1 MANTAKATLKSRLRQ
16 SHANYFDTLV
26 DSVSTLADGGVLAA
40 GSVFGFGIQTVAA
53 AGGNQGA
60 AAAISATGGTLV
72 QVTGA
77 DNSKGVVLPALSAV
91 TVGTMFLIFNNLS
104 NKTLEVYPASGD
116 GINPA
121 SDDAGITIAADTI
134 MLCIALDSA
143 EWIGAE
149 FNVVA
154 A

>member
-1 MANTAKATLKSRLRQ
+1 MANRGSLKSTLRQ
-16 SHANYFDTLV
+16 SHANYFDSLV

-77 DNSKGVVLPALSAV
+77 DDSKGVRLPLLSDV
-91 TVGTMFLIFNNLS
+91 TVGTCFLIFNNLS
-104 NKTLEVYPASGD
+104 NKTLEVYPGSGD

-121 SDDAGITIAADTI
+121 SDNAGITIAADTI

-149 FNVVA
+149 LPVIGD
-154 A
+154 

>member
-1 MANTAKATLKSRLRQ
+1 MANRGSLKSTLRQ
-16 SHANYFDTLV
+16 SHANYFDSLV

-77 DNSKGVVLPALSAV
+77 DDSKGVRLPLLSDV
-91 TVGTMFLIFNNLS
+91 TVGTVFLIFNNLS
-104 NKTLEVYPASGD
+104 NKTLEVYPGSGD

-121 SDDAGITIAADTI
+121 SDNAGVTIAADTI

-143 EWIGAE
+143 EWVGAELPVIGA
-149 FNVVA
+149 
-154 A
+154 

>member
-1 MANTAKATLKSRLRQ
+1 MANVTKASLKSKLRQ
-16 SHANYFDTLV
+16 SNANYFDDLA
-26 DSVSTLADGGVLAA
+26 DSITTLADGGVLAA
-40 GSVFGFGIQTVAA
+40 GSVLGIGMQTIAA
-53 AGGNQGA
+53 AGSNQGTA
-60 AAAISATGGTLV
+60 TEISATGGTLV
-72 QVTGA
+72 QVTVA

>member
-1 MANTAKATLKSRLRQ
+1 MASTGRSSLKSTLRQ
-16 SHANYFDTLV
+16 SHANYFDNLL
-26 DSVSTLADGGVLAA
+26 DSMPTLADGGVMAA
-40 GSVFGFGIQTVAA
+40 GSVLGIGIQAVTA
-53 AGGNQGA
+53 AGSNQSNGGS
-60 AAAISATGGTLV
+60 ISATGGTLV

-91 TVGTMFLIFNNLS
+91 TVGTIFLIFNNLS

>member
-1 MANTAKATLKSRLRQ
+1 MASVTKASIKSALRRT
-16 SHANYFDTLV
+16 HGNYMDNLM
-26 DSVSTLADGGVLAA
+26 DSVTTLADGGVLAA
-40 GSVFGFGIQTVAA
+40 GSVLGVGQQTVAA
-53 AGGNQGA
+53 AGSDQAGA
-60 AAAISATGGTLV
+60 GAISATGGTLV
-72 QVTGA
+72 VATGA
-77 DNSKGVVLPALSAV
+77 DNTKGIRLPLLSDV

-104 NKTLEVYPASGD
+104 NKTLEVYPGSGD

-121 SDDAGITIAADTI
+121 SDNAAITIAADTI
-134 MLCIALDSA
+134 MLCIALDTA

>member
-1 MANTAKATLKSRLRQ
+1 MASNKRATLKSNLRGT
-16 SHANYFDTLV
+16 HANYFDNLI
-26 DSVSTLADGGVLAA
+26 DSVSTLQDGGVMAA
-40 GSVFGFGIQTVAA
+40 GSVLGIGMQTIAA

-77 DNSKGVVLPALSAV
+77 DDSKGVRLPLLSDV
-91 TVGTMFLIFNNLS
+91 TVGTCFLIFNNLS
-104 NKTLEVYPASGD
+104 NKTLEVYPGSGD

-121 SDDAGITIAADTI
+121 SDNAGITIAADTI

-149 FNVVA
+149 LPVIGD
-154 A
+154 

>member
-1 MANTAKATLKSRLRQ
+1 MS
-16 SHANYFDTLV
+16 D
-26 DSVSTLADGGVLAA
+26 
-40 GSVFGFGIQTVAA
+40 
-53 AGGNQGA
+53 
-60 AAAISATGGTLV
+60 
-72 QVTGA
+72 
-77 DNSKGVVLPALSAV
+77 V

-104 NKTLEVYPASGD
+104 NKTLEVYPGSGD

-121 SDDAGITIAADTI
+121 SDNAAITIAADTI
-134 MLCIALDSA
+134 MLCIALDTA